1 MLRAS
6 EVALTLALT
15 VSLVTAISGSAQELS
30 EVERIQLSEG
40 FRLVEAMES
49 QWEGWP
55 GTASAVL
62 LVKGEHEFLI
72 GHPSPSD
79 DFVAVAG
86 LDPILGHEVLVRDRV
101 FPPNLL
107 ATFPAVGGIPT
118 IVIGTPEVTGQ
129 SSTRWIMTLVH
140 EHFHQLQMSHPE
152 YGAASLAL
160 DLSGGDQTGMWMLN
174 YPFPYE
180 SEPIAAEINKLG
192 AMAREL
198 GIALQSGEADEASFH
213 RYLEQRQAVASV
225 VPERDMRYF
234 SLQLWQEGLAR
245 YAEID
250 AARIAA
256 ESFEPS
262 QEFRNLPDFV
272 PVGEAAE
279 ELWAE
284 AAESIDAD
292 FAEAGRVYFYA
303 LGAFEGAI
311 LDAFRPGW
319 RDRYLTELFEVD
331 GFFAGGM

>member
-1 MLRAS
+1 
-6 EVALTLALT
+6 
-15 VSLVTAISGSAQELS
+15 
-30 EVERIQLSEG
+30 
-40 FRLVEAMES
+40 MES
-49 QWEGWP
+49 QWEGWA
-55 GTASAVL
+55 GTPTAIL

-72 GHPSPSD
+72 GHPEPSD
-79 DFVAVAG
+79 DFRAVEG
-86 LDPILGHEVLVRDRV
+86 LDPIMGREVLVRDRQ

-140 EHFHQLQMSHPE
+140 EHFHQLQMSRPE

-174 YPFPYE
+174 YPFPYA
-180 SEPIAAEINKLG
+180 SEAIAAEINKLG

-198 GIALQSGEADEASFH
+198 GESIRSGEAGEADEAAFR
-213 RYLEQRQAVASV
+213 RYLEQRRAVARV
-225 VPERDMRYF
+225 VPQRDMRYF

-250 AARIAA
+250 AARHAA

-262 QEFRNLPDFV
+262 YAFRNLPDFV
-272 PVGEAAE
+272 PVGEAVE
-279 ELWAE
+279 DMWAE

-303 LGAFEGAI
+303 LGAYEGAI

-319 RDRYLTELFEVD
+319 RDGYLVELFMVNDYFE
-331 GFFAGGM
+331 GGM